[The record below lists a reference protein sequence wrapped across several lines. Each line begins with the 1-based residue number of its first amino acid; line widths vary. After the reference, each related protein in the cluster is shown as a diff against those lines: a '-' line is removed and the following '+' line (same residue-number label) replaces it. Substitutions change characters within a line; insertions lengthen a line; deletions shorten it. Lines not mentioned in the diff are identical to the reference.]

1 MVFYKCIVQYA
12 FIKLYCFIR
21 KFNKYMKLE
30 QRNKTKNIL
39 ILELCSRCSKLNYV
53 AKTILIVNYSIIYLE
68 LME

>member
-30 QRNKTKNIL
+30 QRNKIKNIL
-39 ILELCSRCSKLNYV
+39 ILKLCDSCNKLNYL
-53 AKTILIVNYSIIYLE
+53 AKNILIVNYSIIYLE